1 MGSQK
6 DSNGADD
13 LAKSMRLMKLQ
24 PKPPRT
30 PEEALYRQF
39 EFWSTQPV
47 PKMGK
52 VLFTFCQ
59 SQFNCVVCVMGYL

>member
-6 DSNGADD
+6 DNDE
-13 LAKSMRLMKLQ
+13 LAKSMNQMKI
-24 PKPPRT
+24 KPPRT

-47 PKMGK
+47 PKMGES
-52 VLFTFCQ
+52 FSF
-59 SQFNCVVCVMGYL
+59 

>member
-6 DSNGADD
+6 ETDE

-52 VLFTFCQ
+52 IFINF
-59 SQFNCVVCVMGYL
+59 